1 MKVTRALL
9 LFSCLVASA
18 TIVPSR
24 GLGQQA
30 PDPQQPTLEDASW
43 LAGCW
48 EASNGGTVTQ
58 ENWMEPLGGMMLG
71 MNRVVKGDGIQGY
84 EFLILTAFDS
94 ALVYEARPSGQPPA
108 EFRSTEVQEDM
119 IRFENPE
126 HDFPRRITYVLKDTD
141 SLEVRVDNGRD
152 GEGFAL
158 RFQRVG
164 CP

>member
-1 MKVTRALL
+1 MNVAQALL
-9 LFSCLVASA
+9 FLICLAGSA
-18 TIVPSR
+18 IAPSR

-30 PDPQQPTLEDASW
+30 PDPQQSGLEDASW

-58 ENWMEPLGGMMLG
+58 ENWMEPLGGIMLG
-71 MNRVVKGDGIQGY
+71 MNRVVKDDHMRGY
-84 EFLILTAFDS
+84 EFLILNAYDS
-94 ALVYEARPSGQPPA
+94 GLVYEARPSGQAAA
-108 EFRSTEVQEDM
+108 EFRSTEIKEDM

-126 HDFPRRITYVLKDTD
+126 HDFPRRITYVRRGAD
-141 SLEVRVDNGRD
+141 SLVARVDNGRD

-158 RFQRVG
+158 RFQRVE